1 MSRFLPTLW
10 RAIERFAHARGALPA
25 TLLWNFGQGS
35 VVPGPAELL
44 LVPLAV
50 ADPPRRWPLVA
61 AATTGAVIGGCISY
75 WIGASAF
82 ETMGRP
88 LLAFLGI
95 GDATVARVL
104 DLMQRYGWLF
114 IVGSTLTPI
123 STKVVCL
130 AAGSAGM
137 PFPLFAVALTLG
149 RGLRFSADVLL
160 LRASAGALERLRAR
174 VFRDTEQRT

>member
-1 MSRFLPTLW
+1 M
-10 RAIERFAHARGALPA
+10 PA
-25 TLLWNFGQGS
+25 TLLWNLGQGS

-50 ADPPRRWPLVA
+50 ADPPRRWPLVV
-61 AATTGAVIGGCISY
+61 AATTGAAIGGCISY
-75 WIGASAF
+75 WIGASGF
-82 ETMGRP
+82 DTLGRP

-95 GDATVARVL
+95 GNETVTRVL

-114 IVGSTLTPI
+114 IVASTLTPI
-123 STKVVCL
+123 STKMVCL

-137 PFPLFAVALTLG
+137 PFPLFALALTIG

-160 LRASAGALERLRAR
+160 LRAGAGLLQRLRAR
-174 VFRDTEQRT
+174 VFNDG

>member
-1 MSRFLPTLW
+1 MSRLLPRLW
-10 RAIERFAHARGALPA
+10 SAVERFAHARGALPA
-25 TLLWNFGQGS
+25 TLLWNLGQGS

-44 LVPLAV
+44 LVPLAI
-50 ADPPRRWPLVA
+50 ADPPRRWPLVM
-61 AATTGAVIGGCISY
+61 AATTGAAIGGCISY

-82 ETMGRP
+82 ETLGRP

-95 GDATVARVL
+95 GNETVRRVL

-114 IVGSTLTPI
+114 IVVSTLTPI

-137 PFPLFAVALTLG
+137 PFPLFALALTIG

-160 LRASAGALERLRAR
+160 LRVGAGALQRLRAR
-174 VFRDTEQRT
+174 VFRDG